1 MRWVLLA
8 RSCFK
13 YWGYNNEQNTQG
25 SSSHEAYTL
34 VEEGTDSETENI
46 EHID

>member
-1 MRWVLLA
+1 MHWVLLV

-25 SSSHEAYTL
+25 PSSHEAYTL
-34 VEEGTDSETENI
+34 VGEGTDSEPENM
-46 EHID
+46 EHVN